1 MTLHVKLAKARSDM
15 SGGLPMKV
23 SDAMAIYA
31 EHPERKEI
39 CIVYDWL
46 RSRNHHC
53 LYLSG
58 WLLLRCIEFQCSQSD
73 QVGSIFEPASAGSQ
87 NILAKVSI

>member
-1 MTLHVKLAKARSDM
+1 M
-15 SGGLPMKV
+15 SGGLLTEV
-23 SDAMAIYA
+23 GDAMANYA
-31 EHPERKEI
+31 EHPEGKEI

-46 RSRNHHC
+46 FPLSRHC